1 MIEHSHKMGSHKVF
15 VMSATTPISHP
26 LKQHLLAPGAGFW
39 PAAARLMQDGEAEL
53 SSLRVLVP
61 TYAHIAPLR
70 QALAASLGPSFIPP
84 EIRTLGDWLISQP
97 PVEGQWSVSAPGERL
112 MGLYAELREQPLFK
126 KLFEARRNTD
136 LLPLARTLIS
146 LSDELT
152 ESLLATALKQPD
164 SVEDRW
170 RAALGKFSPKAA
182 ALLSSE
188 AQLVWT
194 IWNALRQQGDPAMIR
209 QKQLQRLA
217 DNADR
222 PLFWC
227 SPIAPSEIELDFLSA
242 YAQLQPVTVL
252 GLDWSHP
259 VLPLSLQ
266 RAWPELCETT
276 TPALIESSH
285 TSNSLPEFNLQLSP
299 AHHLEHEAQSA
310 AQTIINWLEEGK
322 SRILIVP
329 QDRVVARRVRA
340 LLERAHVFVSDETG
354 WKLST
359 TRAAAVLASWLD
371 LVTTRGRPAALL
383 DFIKSPFLFNDSAQ
397 EAQQRLQI
405 ERALTTNTV
414 ATGWDGIK
422 QAVDSLP
429 ESKRLI
435 DVIAREAE
443 RFTGRKTVVDW
454 VNSTRGV
461 FDALGMSAAMND
473 DIAASQL
480 IAMMES
486 LAVECE
492 SIDAVFTLS
501 EWRVLLMLQLEQAE
515 FVAPKIDQ
523 RVLMVPLHGVTL
535 RDFDAAIIVGGD
547 ADHLPSPPQDVLFFA
562 NAVRRELGLATR
574 EQRAQQQLR
583 DFACLLIACPVVILS
598 WQSQVN
604 GESNLVSP
612 WIQRLQLELKMAD
625 LPELPEHEVQ
635 LAPVTLQVLP
645 AAMPLPS
652 APSLLP
658 TTLSASGYNALVA
671 CPYQFFATRM
681 LRLGSADELSDLPE
695 KRDYGNWVHDLL
707 LQYHQTVAQQQT
719 PVAERADLLERI
731 SDYVF
736 DQVLLHEPAAL
747 PYLARWRKQIP
758 AYLEWA
764 NAHQASGWTFAFG
777 ERQRERVLSWGDGEI
792 RLKGRLDRVD
802 QNADG
807 DWMVLDYKTT
817 DKGKLKRKLAQRE
830 DHQLTFYGLLLEQ
843 RVSAAAYVAID
854 ADKPDALPAEPY
866 NIWRD
871 ALEQQ
876 LKTDFK
882 NIANGNPLPAS
893 GTGSTC
899 DWCDAR
905 GLCRKGSWQ

>member
-1 MIEHSHKMGSHKVF
+1 
-15 VMSATTPISHP
+15 MSATTPISYP
-26 LKQHLLAPGAGFW
+26 LQQHLLAPGTGFW
-39 PAAARLMQDGEAEL
+39 PAVARLLLAGEAEL

-61 TYAHIAPLR
+61 TYAHISPLR
-70 QALAASLGPSFIPP
+70 QALAVSLGPSFIPP

-112 MGLYAELREQPLFK
+112 MGLYAQLREQAWLK

-152 ESLLATALKQPD
+152 EALLATALKQPD
-164 SVEDRW
+164 AVEDRW
-170 RAALGKFSPKAA
+170 RTALGKFSPKAS

-188 AQLVWT
+188 AQLVWN
-194 IWNALRQQGDPAMIR
+194 IWNALRDQGDPAVVR
-209 QKQLQRLA
+209 QAQLQRLA
-217 DNADR
+217 ENADR

-227 SPIAPSEIELDFLSA
+227 SPIAPSEIELDFLTT
-242 YAQLQPVTVL
+242 YAQHQPVTVL
-252 GLDWSHP
+252 GLDWSNQF
-259 VLPLSLQ
+259 LPLSLQ

-276 TPALIESSH
+276 KQSLVESSSSSP
-285 TSNSLPEFNLQLSP
+285 TFNLQLSP
-299 AHHLEHEAQSA
+299 ARHLEDEAQSA
-310 AQTIINWLEEGK
+310 AQTIINWLQEGK
-322 SRILIVP
+322 NRILIVP

-340 LLERAHVFVSDETG
+340 LLERARVFVSDETG

-397 EAQQRLQI
+397 EAQQRLEI
-405 ERALTTNTV
+405 ERALTTKAV
-414 ATGWDGIK
+414 ATGWDGIRH
-422 QAVDSLP
+422 AVDELP
-429 ESKRLI
+429 EAKRLI

-443 RFTGRKTVVDW
+443 RYPGRKTVVDW
-454 VNSTRGV
+454 VNTTRGV
-461 FDALGMSAAMND
+461 FDALGMSDAMNE

-501 EWRVLLMLQLEQAE
+501 EWRVLLTLQLEQAE

-523 RVLMVPLHGVTL
+523 RVLMVPLHGVSL

-583 DFACLLIACPVVILS
+583 DFASLLMACPIVVLS
-598 WQSQVN
+598 WQSQIN

-612 WIQRLQLELKMAD
+612 WIQRLQLELKMAG
-625 LPELPEHEVQ
+625 PAELPLHEVQ
-635 LAPVTLQVLP
+635 LAPVTLQALP
-645 AAMPLPS
+645 SAMPLPS
-652 APSLLP
+652 APLLLP
-658 TTLSASGYNALVA
+658 ATLSASGYNTLVA

-681 LRLGSADELSDLPE
+681 LRLGSADELTDLPE

-719 PVAERADLLERI
+719 PVEERAGLLERI
-731 SDYVF
+731 SEHVF

-747 PYLARWRKQIP
+747 PYLARWQKQIP
-758 AYLEWA
+758 AYLDWA
-764 NAHQASGWTFAFG
+764 NAHQEAGWTFAFG

-792 RLKGRLDRVD
+792 QLKGRLDRVD

-843 RVSAAAYVAID
+843 KCISCS
-854 ADKPDALPAEPY
+854 LC
-866 NIWRD
+866 
-871 ALEQQ
+871 
-876 LKTDFK
+876 
-882 NIANGNPLPAS
+882 
-893 GTGSTC
+893 C
-899 DWCDAR
+899 D
-905 GLCRKGSWQ
+905 

>member
-1 MIEHSHKMGSHKVF
+1 
-15 VMSATTPISHP
+15 MSATTPISYP
-26 LKQHLLAPGAGFW
+26 LQQHLLAHGSGFW
-39 PAAARLMQDGEAEL
+39 PAVARLLLAGEAEL

-61 TYAHIAPLR
+61 TYAHISPLR
-70 QALAASLGPSFIPP
+70 QALAASLGSSFIPP

-112 MGLYAELREQPLFK
+112 MGLYAQLRKQAWLK

-152 ESLLATALKQPD
+152 EALLATALKQPD
-164 SVEDRW
+164 AVEDRW
-170 RAALGKFSPKAA
+170 RAALGKFSPKAST
-182 ALLSSE
+182 LLSSE

-194 IWNALRQQGDPAMIR
+194 IWNALRDQGDPAVVR
-209 QKQLQRLA
+209 QAQLQRLA
-217 DNADR
+217 EKADR

-227 SPIAPSEIELDFLSA
+227 SPIAPSEIELDFLTT
-242 YAQLQPVTVL
+242 YAQHQPVTVL
-252 GLDWSHP
+252 GLDWSNQF
-259 VLPLSLQ
+259 LPLSLQ

-276 TPALIESSH
+276 KQSLVESSSSSP
-285 TSNSLPEFNLQLSP
+285 TFNLQLSP
-299 AHHLEHEAQSA
+299 ARHLEDEAQSA
-310 AQTIINWLEEGK
+310 AQTIINWLQEGK
-322 SRILIVP
+322 NRILIVP

-340 LLERAHVFVSDETG
+340 LLERARVFVSDETG

-397 EAQQRLQI
+397 EAQQRLEI
-405 ERALTTNTV
+405 ERALTTKAV
-414 ATGWDGIK
+414 ATGWDGIRH
-422 QAVDSLP
+422 AVDELP
-429 ESKRLI
+429 EAKRLI

-443 RFTGRKTVVDW
+443 RYAGRKTVVDW
-454 VNSTRGV
+454 VNTTRGV
-461 FDALGMSAAMND
+461 FDALGMSDAMNE

-501 EWRVLLMLQLEQAE
+501 EWRVLLTLQLEQAE

-523 RVLMVPLHGVTL
+523 RVLMVPLHGVSL

-583 DFACLLIACPVVILS
+583 DFASLLMACPIVVLS
-598 WQSQVN
+598 WQSQIN

-612 WIQRLQLELKMAD
+612 WIQRLQLELKMTGPA
-625 LPELPEHEVQ
+625 ELPRHEVQ
-635 LAPVTLQVLP
+635 LAPVTLQALP
-645 AAMPLPS
+645 SAMPLPS
-652 APSLLP
+652 APLLLP
-658 TTLSASGYNALVA
+658 ATLSASGYNTLVA

-681 LRLGSADELSDLPE
+681 LRLGSADELTDLPE

-719 PVAERADLLERI
+719 PVEDRTDLLERI
-731 SDYVF
+731 SEHVF

-758 AYLEWA
+758 AYLDWA
-764 NAHQASGWTFAFG
+764 NAHQEAGWTFAFG

-817 DKGKLKRKLAQRE
+817 DKGKLKRKLVQRE

-843 RVSAAAYVAID
+843 KVSAAAYVAID
-854 ADKPDALPAEPY
+854 ADKPDAIPAEPY
-866 NIWRD
+866 DIWRD

-876 LKTDFK
+876 LKMDFK
-882 NIANGNPLPAS
+882 NIANGTALPAS

-905 GLCRKGSWQ
+905 GLCRKGSW

>member
-1 MIEHSHKMGSHKVF
+1 
-15 VMSATTPISHP
+15 MSATTPISYP
-26 LKQHLLAPGAGFW
+26 LQQHLLAPGTGFW
-39 PAAARLMQDGEAEL
+39 PAVARLLLAGEAEL
-53 SSLRVLVP
+53 SSRRVLVP
-61 TYAHIAPLR
+61 TYAHISPLR
-70 QALAASLGPSFIPP
+70 QALAASLGSSFIPP

-112 MGLYAELREQPLFK
+112 MGLYAQLREQAWLK

-152 ESLLATALKQPD
+152 EALLATALKQPD
-164 SVEDRW
+164 AVEDRW
-170 RAALGKFSPKAA
+170 RAALGKFSPKAST
-182 ALLSSE
+182 LLSSE
-188 AQLVWT
+188 AQLVWN
-194 IWNALRQQGDPAMIR
+194 IWNALRDQGDPAVVR
-209 QKQLQRLA
+209 QAQLQRLA
-217 DNADR
+217 EKADR

-227 SPIAPSEIELDFLSA
+227 SPIAPSEIELDFLTT
-242 YAQLQPVTVL
+242 YAQYQPVTVL
-252 GLDWSHP
+252 GLDWSNQF
-259 VLPLSLQ
+259 LPLSLQ

-276 TPALIESSH
+276 KQSLVESSSSSP
-285 TSNSLPEFNLQLSP
+285 TFNLQLSP
-299 AHHLEHEAQSA
+299 ARHLEDEAQSA
-310 AQTIINWLEEGK
+310 AQTIINWLQEGK
-322 SRILIVP
+322 NRILIVP

-340 LLERAHVFVSDETG
+340 LLERARVFVSDETG

-397 EAQQRLQI
+397 EAQQRLEI
-405 ERALTTNTV
+405 ERALTTKAV
-414 ATGWDGIK
+414 ATGWDGIRH
-422 QAVDSLP
+422 AVDELP
-429 ESKRLI
+429 EAKRLI

-443 RFTGRKTVVDW
+443 RYAGRKTVVDW
-454 VNSTRGV
+454 VNTTRGV
-461 FDALGMSAAMND
+461 FDALGMSDAMNE

-501 EWRVLLMLQLEQAE
+501 EWRVLLTLQLEQAE

-523 RVLMVPLHGVTL
+523 RVLMVPLHGVSL

-583 DFACLLIACPVVILS
+583 DFASLLMACPIVVLS
-598 WQSQVN
+598 WQSQIN

-612 WIQRLQLELKMAD
+612 WIQRLQLELKMTGPA
-625 LPELPEHEVQ
+625 ELPRHEVQ
-635 LAPVTLQVLP
+635 LAPVTLQALP
-645 AAMPLPS
+645 SAMPLPS
-652 APSLLP
+652 APLLLP
-658 TTLSASGYNALVA
+658 ATLSASGYNTLVA

-681 LRLGSADELSDLPE
+681 LRLGSADELTDLPE

-719 PVAERADLLERI
+719 PVEERADLLERI
-731 SDYVF
+731 SEHVF

-758 AYLEWA
+758 AYLDWA
-764 NAHQASGWTFAFG
+764 NAHQEAGWTFAFG

-792 RLKGRLDRVD
+792 QLKGRLDRVD

-843 RVSAAAYVAID
+843 KVSAAAYVAID
-854 ADKPDALPAEPY
+854 ADKPDVIPAEPY
-866 NIWRD
+866 GIWRD

-876 LKTDFK
+876 LKMDFK
-882 NIANGNPLPAS
+882 NIANGTALPAS

-905 GLCRKGSWQ
+905 GLCRKGSW

>member
-1 MIEHSHKMGSHKVF
+1 
-15 VMSATTPISHP
+15 MSATTPISYP
-26 LKQHLLAPGAGFW
+26 LQQHLLAPGTGFW
-39 PAAARLMQDGEAEL
+39 PAAARLLLAAEAEL
-53 SSLRVLVP
+53 SSIRVFVP
-61 TYAHIAPLR
+61 TYAHISPLR
-70 QALAASLGPSFIPP
+70 QALAVSLGPSFIPP

-97 PVEGQWSVSAPGERL
+97 PVGGQWSVSAPGERL
-112 MGLYAELREQPLFK
+112 MGLYAQLREQAWLK

-152 ESLLATALKQPD
+152 EALLATALKQPD
-164 SVEDRW
+164 AVEDRW
-170 RAALGKFSPKAA
+170 RAALGKFSPKAS

-188 AQLVWT
+188 AQLVWN
-194 IWNALRQQGDPAMIR
+194 IWNALRDQGDPAVVR
-209 QKQLQRLA
+209 QAQLQRLA
-217 DNADR
+217 EKADR

-227 SPIAPSEIELDFLSA
+227 SPIAPSEIELDFLNT
-242 YAQLQPVTVL
+242 YAQYQPVTVL
-252 GLDWSHP
+252 GLDWSNQF
-259 VLPLSLQ
+259 LPLSLQ

-276 TPALIESSH
+276 KQSLVESSSSSP
-285 TSNSLPEFNLQLSP
+285 TFNLQLSP
-299 AHHLEHEAQSA
+299 TRHLEDEAQSA
-310 AQTIINWLEEGK
+310 AQTIINWLQEGK
-322 SRILIVP
+322 NRILIVP

-340 LLERAHVFVSDETG
+340 LLERARVFVSDETG

-397 EAQQRLQI
+397 EAQQRLEI
-405 ERALTTNTV
+405 ERALTTKAV
-414 ATGWDGIK
+414 ATGWDGIRH
-422 QAVDSLP
+422 AVDELP
-429 ESKRLI
+429 EAKRLI

-443 RFTGRKTVVDW
+443 RYPGRKTVVDW
-454 VNSTRGV
+454 VNTTRGV
-461 FDALGMSAAMND
+461 FDALGMSDAMNE

-501 EWRVLLMLQLEQAE
+501 EWRVLLTLQLEQAE

-523 RVLMVPLHGVTL
+523 RVLMVPLHGVSL

-562 NAVRRELGLATR
+562 NAFRRELGLATR

-583 DFACLLIACPVVILS
+583 DFASLLMACPIVVLS
-598 WQSQVN
+598 WQSQIN

-612 WIQRLQLELKMAD
+612 WIQRLQLELKMAGQA
-625 LPELPEHEVQ
+625 ELPLHEVQ
-635 LAPVTLQVLP
+635 LAPVTLQALP
-645 AAMPLPS
+645 SAMPLPS
-652 APSLLP
+652 APLLLP
-658 TTLSASGYNALVA
+658 ATLSASCYNTLVA

-681 LRLGSADELSDLPE
+681 LRLGSADELTDLPE

-707 LQYHQTVAQQQT
+707 LQYHETVAQQQT
-719 PVAERADLLERI
+719 PVEERADLLERI
-731 SDYVF
+731 SVHVF
-736 DQVLLHEPAAL
+736 DHVLLHEPAAL

-758 AYLEWA
+758 AYLDWA
-764 NAHQASGWTFAFG
+764 NAHQEAGWTFAFG

-843 RVSAAAYVAID
+843 KVSAAAYVAID
-854 ADKPDALPAEPY
+854 ADKPDAIPAEPY

-876 LKTDFK
+876 LKMDFK
-882 NIANGNPLPAS
+882 NIANGNALPAS

-905 GLCRKGSWQ
+905 GLCRKGSW

>member
-1 MIEHSHKMGSHKVF
+1 
-15 VMSATTPISHP
+15 MSATTPISYP
-26 LKQHLLAPGAGFW
+26 LQQHLLAPGTGFW
-39 PAAARLMQDGEAEL
+39 PAVARLLLAGEAEL

-61 TYAHIAPLR
+61 TYAHISPLR
-70 QALAASLGPSFIPP
+70 QALAASLGSSFIPP

-112 MGLYAELREQPLFK
+112 MGLYAQLREQAWLK

-152 ESLLATALKQPD
+152 EALLATALKQPD
-164 SVEDRW
+164 AVEDRW
-170 RAALGKFSPKAA
+170 RAALGKFSPKAST
-182 ALLSSE
+182 LLSSE

-194 IWNALRQQGDPAMIR
+194 IWNALRDQGDPAVVR
-209 QKQLQRLA
+209 QAQLQRLA
-217 DNADR
+217 EKADR

-227 SPIAPSEIELDFLSA
+227 SPIAPSEIELDFLTT
-242 YAQLQPVTVL
+242 YAQHQPVTVL
-252 GLDWSHP
+252 GLDWSNQF
-259 VLPLSLQ
+259 LPLSLQ

-276 TPALIESSH
+276 KQSLVESSSSSP
-285 TSNSLPEFNLQLSP
+285 TFNLQLSP
-299 AHHLEHEAQSA
+299 ARHLEDEAQSA
-310 AQTIINWLEEGK
+310 AQTIINWLQEGK
-322 SRILIVP
+322 NRILIVP

-340 LLERAHVFVSDETG
+340 LLERARVFVSDETG

-397 EAQQRLQI
+397 EAQQRLEI
-405 ERALTTNTV
+405 ERALTTKAV
-414 ATGWDGIK
+414 ATGWDGIRH
-422 QAVDSLP
+422 AVDELP
-429 ESKRLI
+429 EAKRLI

-443 RFTGRKTVVDW
+443 RYPGRKTVVDW
-454 VNSTRGV
+454 VNTTRGV
-461 FDALGMSAAMND
+461 FDALGMSDAMNE

-501 EWRVLLMLQLEQAE
+501 EWRVLLTLQLEQAE

-523 RVLMVPLHGVTL
+523 RVLMVPLHGVSL

-583 DFACLLIACPVVILS
+583 DFASLLMACPIVVLS
-598 WQSQVN
+598 WQSQIN

-612 WIQRLQLELKMAD
+612 WIQRLQLELKMTGPA
-625 LPELPEHEVQ
+625 ELPRHEVQ
-635 LAPVTLQVLP
+635 LAPVTLQALP
-645 AAMPLPS
+645 SAMPLPS
-652 APSLLP
+652 APLLLP
-658 TTLSASGYNALVA
+658 ATLSASGYNTLVA

-681 LRLGSADELSDLPE
+681 LRLGSADELTDLPE

-719 PVAERADLLERI
+719 PVEERADLLERI
-731 SDYVF
+731 SEHVF

-758 AYLEWA
+758 AYLDWA
-764 NAHQASGWTFAFG
+764 NAHQEAGWTFAFG

-792 RLKGRLDRVD
+792 QLKGRLDRVD

-843 RVSAAAYVAID
+843 KVSAAAYVAID
-854 ADKPDALPAEPY
+854 ADKPDVIPAEPY
-866 NIWRD
+866 GIWRD

-876 LKTDFK
+876 LKMDFK
-882 NIANGNPLPAS
+882 NIANGTALPAS

-905 GLCRKGSWQ
+905 GLCRKGSW

>member
-1 MIEHSHKMGSHKVF
+1 
-15 VMSATTPISHP
+15 MSATTPISYP
-26 LKQHLLAPGAGFW
+26 LQQHLLAPGTGFW
-39 PAAARLMQDGEAEL
+39 PAVARLLLAGEAEL

-61 TYAHIAPLR
+61 TYAHISPLR
-70 QALAASLGPSFIPP
+70 QALAASLGSSFIPP

-112 MGLYAELREQPLFK
+112 MGLYAQLREQAWLK

-152 ESLLATALKQPD
+152 EALLATALKQPD
-164 SVEDRW
+164 AVEDRW
-170 RAALGKFSPKAA
+170 RAALGKFSPKAST
-182 ALLSSE
+182 LLSSE

-194 IWNALRQQGDPAMIR
+194 IWNALRDQGDPAVVR
-209 QKQLQRLA
+209 QAQLQRLA
-217 DNADR
+217 EKADR

-227 SPIAPSEIELDFLSA
+227 SPIAPSEIELDFLTT
-242 YAQLQPVTVL
+242 YAQHQPVTVL
-252 GLDWSHP
+252 GLDWSNQF
-259 VLPLSLQ
+259 LPLSLQ

-276 TPALIESSH
+276 KQSLVESSSSSP
-285 TSNSLPEFNLQLSP
+285 TFNLQLSP
-299 AHHLEHEAQSA
+299 ARHLEDEAQSA
-310 AQTIINWLEEGK
+310 AQTIINWLQEGK
-322 SRILIVP
+322 NRILIVP

-340 LLERAHVFVSDETG
+340 LLERARVFVSDETG

-397 EAQQRLQI
+397 EAQQRLEI
-405 ERALTTNTV
+405 ERALTTKAV
-414 ATGWDGIK
+414 ATGWDGIRH
-422 QAVDSLP
+422 AVDELP
-429 ESKRLI
+429 EAKRLI

-443 RFTGRKTVVDW
+443 RYAGRKTVVDW
-454 VNSTRGV
+454 VNTTRGV
-461 FDALGMSAAMND
+461 FDALGMSDAMNE

-501 EWRVLLMLQLEQAE
+501 EWRVLLTLQLEQAE

-523 RVLMVPLHGVTL
+523 RVLMVPLHGVSL

-583 DFACLLIACPVVILS
+583 DFASLLMACPIVVLS
-598 WQSQVN
+598 WQSQIN

-612 WIQRLQLELKMAD
+612 WIQRLQLELKMAG
-625 LPELPEHEVQ
+625 PAELPLHEVQ
-635 LAPVTLQVLP
+635 LAPVTLQALP
-645 AAMPLPS
+645 SAMPLPS
-652 APSLLP
+652 APLLLP
-658 TTLSASGYNALVA
+658 ATLSASGYNTLVA

-681 LRLGSADELSDLPE
+681 LRLGSADELTDLPE

-719 PVAERADLLERI
+719 PVEERADLLERI
-731 SDYVF
+731 SEHVF

-758 AYLEWA
+758 AYLDWA
-764 NAHQASGWTFAFG
+764 NAHQEAGWTFAFG

-792 RLKGRLDRVD
+792 QLKGRLDRVD

-843 RVSAAAYVAID
+843 NVSAAAYVAID
-854 ADKPDALPAEPY
+854 ADKPDAIPAEPY
-866 NIWRD
+866 GIWRD

-876 LKTDFK
+876 LKMDFK
-882 NIANGNPLPAS
+882 NIANGNALPAS

-905 GLCRKGSWQ
+905 GLCRKGSW

>member
-1 MIEHSHKMGSHKVF
+1 
-15 VMSATTPISHP
+15 MSATTPISYP
-26 LKQHLLAPGAGFW
+26 LQQHLLAPGAGFW
-39 PAAARLMQDGEAEL
+39 PAAARLLLADEAEL

-70 QALAASLGPSFIPP
+70 QALASILGPSFIPP
-84 EIRTLGDWLISQP
+84 EIRTLGDWLTSQP

-112 MGLYAELREQPLFK
+112 MGLYAQLREQAWLK

-152 ESLLATALKQPD
+152 EALLATALKQPD
-164 SVEDRW
+164 AVEDRW
-170 RAALGKFSPKAA
+170 RAALRKFSPKAST
-182 ALLSSE
+182 LLSSE
-188 AQLVWT
+188 AQLVWN
-194 IWNALRQQGDPAMIR
+194 IWNALRDQGDPAVVR
-209 QKQLQRLA
+209 QAQLQHLA
-217 DNADR
+217 EKADR

-227 SPIAPSEIELDFLSA
+227 SPIAPSEIELDFLTT
-242 YAQLQPVTVL
+242 YAQHQPVTVL
-252 GLDWSHP
+252 GLDWSND
-259 VLPLSLQ
+259 VLPLPLQ
-266 RAWPELCETT
+266 HAWPEVCE
-276 TPALIESSH
+276 PADQSLIESS
-285 TSNSLPEFNLQLSP
+285 NSSPQFNLQLSP
-299 AHHLEHEAQSA
+299 ARHLEDEAQSA
-310 AQTIINWLEEGK
+310 AQTIINWLQKGK
-322 SRILIVP
+322 NRILIVP

-340 LLERAHVFVSDETG
+340 LLERAQVFVSDETG

-397 EAQQRLQI
+397 EAQQRLEI
-405 ERALTTNTV
+405 ERALTTKAV

-422 QAVDSLP
+422 HAVDELP
-429 ESKRLI
+429 EAKRLI

-443 RFTGRKTVVDW
+443 RFSGRKTVIDW
-454 VNSTRGV
+454 VNTTQGV
-461 FDALGMSAAMND
+461 FDALGMSEAMNE

-480 IAMMES
+480 ISMMES
-486 LAVECE
+486 LALECE
-492 SIDAVFTLS
+492 NIDAVFTLS
-501 EWRVLLMLQLEQAE
+501 EWRALLTLQLEQAE

-523 RVLMVPLHGVTL
+523 RVLMVPLHGVSL

-583 DFACLLIACPVVILS
+583 DFASLLLACPIVVLS
-598 WQSQVN
+598 WQSQIN

-612 WIQRLQLELKMAD
+612 WIQRLQLELKMTG
-625 LPELPEHEVQ
+625 LVELPLHQVQ
-635 LAPVTLQVLP
+635 LSPVTLQVLP

-658 TTLSASGYNALVA
+658 TTLSASGYNTLVA

-681 LRLGSADELSDLPE
+681 LRLGSADELTDLPE

-707 LQYHQTVAQQQT
+707 LQYHETVAQQQT
-719 PVAERADLLERI
+719 PLEERSALLEQI
-731 SDYVF
+731 SEQVF
-736 DQVLLHEPAAL
+736 DRVLEHEPAAL

-758 AYLEWA
+758 AYLDWA
-764 NAHQASGWTFAFG
+764 NAHQEAGWTFAFG
-777 ERQRERVLSWGDGEI
+777 ERQRERILSWGDGEI

-807 DWMVLDYKTT
+807 EWMVLDYKTT
-817 DKGKLKRKLAQRE
+817 DKGKLKRKLVQRE

-843 RVSAAAYVAID
+843 NVSAAAYVAID

-866 NIWRD
+866 SIWRD

-882 NIANGNPLPAS
+882 NIANGNALPAS
-893 GTGSTC
+893 GSGSTC

-905 GLCRKGSWQ
+905 GLCRKGSW

>member
-1 MIEHSHKMGSHKVF
+1 
-15 VMSATTPISHP
+15 MSATTPISYP
-26 LKQHLLAPGAGFW
+26 LQQHLLAPGAGFW
-39 PAAARLMQDGEAEL
+39 PAAAHLLVAGEAEL

-70 QALAASLGPSFIPP
+70 QALASSLGPSFIPP

-97 PVEGQWSVSAPGERL
+97 PVEGQWLVSAPGERL
-112 MGLYAELREQPLFK
+112 MGLYAQLREQAWLK

-152 ESLLATALKQPD
+152 EALLATALKQPEA
-164 SVEDRW
+164 VKDRW
-170 RAALGKFSPKAA
+170 HAALEKFSPKAA

-188 AQLVWT
+188 AQLVWN
-194 IWNALRQQGDPAMIR
+194 IWNALRDQGDPAMVR
-209 QKQLQRLA
+209 QAQLQRLA
-217 DNADR
+217 EKADR

-227 SPIAPSEIELDFLSA
+227 SPIAPSEIELDFLTT
-242 YAQLQPVTVL
+242 YEQHQPVTVL
-252 GLDWSHP
+252 GLDWSNN
-259 VLPLSLQ
+259 VLPPSLQ
-266 RAWPELCETT
+266 RAWPELCETSKQS
-276 TPALIESSH
+276 LVESS
-285 TSNSLPEFNLQLSP
+285 NSSSTFNLQLSP
-299 AHHLEHEAQSA
+299 TRHLEDEAQSA
-310 AQTIINWLEEGK
+310 AQTIVNWLQEGK
-322 SRILIVP
+322 NRILIVP

-340 LLERAHVFVSDETG
+340 LLERAQVFVSDETG

-371 LVTTRGRPAALL
+371 LVTTRGRPTALL
-383 DFIKSPFLFNDSAQ
+383 DFIKSPFLFKDSTQ
-397 EAQQRLQI
+397 EAQQRLEI
-405 ERALTTNTV
+405 ERALTTKAV

-422 QAVDSLP
+422 HAVEELP
-429 ESKRLI
+429 DAKRLI

-443 RFTGRKTVVDW
+443 RFAGRKTVVDW
-454 VNSTRGV
+454 VNTTRGV
-461 FDALGMSAAMND
+461 FDALGMSAAMNE

-501 EWRVLLMLQLEQAE
+501 EWRALLTLQLEQAE

-523 RVLMVPLHGVTL
+523 RVLMVPLHGVSL

-583 DFACLLIACPVVILS
+583 DFTSLLLACPIVVLS

-612 WIQRLQLELKMAD
+612 WIQRLQLELKMAG
-625 LPELPEHEVQ
+625 PAELPLHEVQ
-635 LAPVTLQVLP
+635 LSPVTLQALP
-645 AAMPLPS
+645 SAMPLPI

-658 TTLSASGYNALVA
+658 ATLSASGYNTLVA

-681 LRLGSADELSDLPE
+681 LRLGSADELTDLPE
-695 KRDYGNWVHDLL
+695 KRDYGNWVHELL
-707 LQYHQTVAQQQT
+707 LQYHDTVAQQQT
-719 PVAERADLLERI
+719 PVEERTALLEQI
-731 SDYVF
+731 SEHVF
-736 DQVLLHEPAAL
+736 EQVLEHEPAAL

-758 AYLEWA
+758 AYLDWA
-764 NAHQASGWTFAFG
+764 NAHQESGWTFAFG
-777 ERQRERVLSWGDGEI
+777 ERKRERILSWGDGEI
-792 RLKGRLDRVD
+792 LLKGRLDRVD

-807 DWMVLDYKTT
+807 EWMVLDYKTT
-817 DKGKLKRKLAQRE
+817 DKGKLKRKLVQRE

-843 RVSAAAYVAID
+843 NVSAAAYVAID
-854 ADKPDALPAEPY
+854 ADKPDAIPAEPY
-866 NIWRD
+866 DIWRD

-905 GLCRKGSWQ
+905 GLCRKGSW

>member
-1 MIEHSHKMGSHKVF
+1 
-15 VMSATTPISHP
+15 MSATTPISYP
-26 LKQHLLAPGAGFW
+26 LQQHLLAPGTGFW
-39 PAAARLMQDGEAEL
+39 PAVARLLLAGETEL

-61 TYAHIAPLR
+61 TYAHISPLR
-70 QALAASLGPSFIPP
+70 QALAVSLGSSFIPP

-112 MGLYAELREQPLFK
+112 MGLYAQLREQAWLK
-126 KLFEARRNTD
+126 KLFEARRDID

-152 ESLLATALKQPD
+152 EALLATALKQPD
-164 SVEDRW
+164 AVEDRW
-170 RAALGKFSPKAA
+170 RAALGKFSPKAST
-182 ALLSSE
+182 LLSSE

-194 IWNALRQQGDPAMIR
+194 IWNALRDQGDPAVVR
-209 QKQLQRLA
+209 QAQLQRLA
-217 DNADR
+217 EKADR

-227 SPIAPSEIELDFLSA
+227 SPIAPSEIELDFLTT
-242 YAQLQPVTVL
+242 YAQHQPVTVL
-252 GLDWSHP
+252 GLDWSNQI
-259 VLPLSLQ
+259 LPLSLQ

-276 TPALIESSH
+276 KQSLVESSSSSP
-285 TSNSLPEFNLQLSP
+285 TFNLQLSP
-299 AHHLEHEAQSA
+299 ARHLEDEAQSA
-310 AQTIINWLEEGK
+310 AQTIINWLQEGK
-322 SRILIVP
+322 NRILIVP

-340 LLERAHVFVSDETG
+340 LLERARVFVSDETG

-397 EAQQRLQI
+397 EAQQRLEI
-405 ERALTTNTV
+405 ERALITKAV
-414 ATGWDGIK
+414 ATGWDGIRH
-422 QAVDSLP
+422 AVDELP
-429 ESKRLI
+429 EAKRLI
-435 DVIAREAE
+435 DVIALEAE
-443 RFTGRKTVVDW
+443 RYAGRKTVVDW
-454 VNSTRGV
+454 VNTTRGV
-461 FDALGMSAAMND
+461 FDALGMSDAMNE

-501 EWRVLLMLQLEQAE
+501 EWRVLLTLQLEQAE

-523 RVLMVPLHGVTL
+523 RVLMAPLHGVSL

-583 DFACLLIACPVVILS
+583 DFASLLMACPIVVLS
-598 WQSQVN
+598 WQSQIN

-612 WIQRLQLELKMAD
+612 WIQRLQLELKMTGPA
-625 LPELPEHEVQ
+625 ELPRHEVQ
-635 LAPVTLQVLP
+635 LAPVTLQALP
-645 AAMPLPS
+645 SAMPLPS
-652 APSLLP
+652 APLLLP
-658 TTLSASGYNALVA
+658 ATLSASGYNTLVA

-681 LRLGSADELSDLPE
+681 LRLGSADELTDLPE

-719 PVAERADLLERI
+719 PVEHRTDLLERI
-731 SDYVF
+731 SEHVF

-758 AYLEWA
+758 AYLDWA
-764 NAHQASGWTFAFG
+764 NAHQKAGWTFAFG

-792 RLKGRLDRVD
+792 QLKGRLDRVD

-843 RVSAAAYVAID
+843 KVSAAAYVAID
-854 ADKPDALPAEPY
+854 ADKPDVIPAEPY
-866 NIWRD
+866 GIWRD

-876 LKTDFK
+876 LKMDFK
-882 NIANGNPLPAS
+882 NIANGNALPAS

-905 GLCRKGSWQ
+905 GLCRKGSW

>member
-1 MIEHSHKMGSHKVF
+1 
-15 VMSATTPISHP
+15 MSATTPISYP
-26 LKQHLLAPGAGFW
+26 LQQHLLAPGAGFW
-39 PAAARLMQDGEAEL
+39 PAAARLLLADEAEL

-70 QALAASLGPSFIPP
+70 QALASSLGPSFIPP
-84 EIRTLGDWLISQP
+84 EIRTLGDWLTSQP

-112 MGLYAELREQPLFK
+112 MGLYAQLRDQAWLK

-152 ESLLATALKQPD
+152 EALLATALKQPD
-164 SVEDRW
+164 AVEDRW
-170 RAALGKFSPKAA
+170 RAALRKFSPKAST
-182 ALLSSE
+182 LLSSE
-188 AQLVWT
+188 AQLVWN
-194 IWNALRQQGDPAMIR
+194 IWNALRDQGDPAVVR
-209 QKQLQRLA
+209 QAQLQRLA
-217 DNADR
+217 EKADR

-227 SPIAPSEIELDFLSA
+227 SPIAPSEIELDFLTT
-242 YAQLQPVTVL
+242 YAQHQPVTVL
-252 GLDWSHP
+252 GLDWSND
-259 VLPLSLQ
+259 VLPLPLQ
-266 RAWPELCETT
+266 HAWPEVCE
-276 TPALIESSH
+276 PADQSLIESS
-285 TSNSLPEFNLQLSP
+285 NSSPQFNLQLSP
-299 AHHLEHEAQSA
+299 ARHLEDEAQSA
-310 AQTIINWLEEGK
+310 AQTIINWLQKGK
-322 SRILIVP
+322 NRILIVP

-340 LLERAHVFVSDETG
+340 LLERAQVFVSDETG

-397 EAQQRLQI
+397 EAQQRLEI
-405 ERALTTNTV
+405 ERALTTKAVV
-414 ATGWDGIK
+414 AGWDGIK
-422 QAVDSLP
+422 HAVDKLP
-429 ESKRLI
+429 EAKRLI

-443 RFTGRKTVVDW
+443 RFSGRKTVVDW
-454 VNSTRGV
+454 VNTTQGV
-461 FDALGMSAAMND
+461 FDALGMSEAMNE

-480 IAMMES
+480 ISMMES
-486 LAVECE
+486 LALECE
-492 SIDAVFTLS
+492 NIDAVFTLS
-501 EWRVLLMLQLEQAE
+501 EWRALLTLQLEQAE

-523 RVLMVPLHGVTL
+523 RVLMVPLHGVSL

-583 DFACLLIACPVVILS
+583 DFASLLLACPIVVLS
-598 WQSQVN
+598 WQSQIN

-612 WIQRLQLELKMAD
+612 WIQRLQLELKMTG
-625 LPELPEHEVQ
+625 LVELPLHQVQ
-635 LAPVTLQVLP
+635 LSPVTLQVLP

-658 TTLSASGYNALVA
+658 TTLSASGYNTLVA

-681 LRLGSADELSDLPE
+681 LRLGSADELTDLPE

-707 LQYHQTVAQQQT
+707 LQYHETVAQQQT
-719 PVAERADLLERI
+719 PLEERSALLEQI
-731 SDYVF
+731 SEQVF
-736 DQVLLHEPAAL
+736 DRVLEHEPAAL

-758 AYLEWA
+758 AYLDWA
-764 NAHQASGWTFAFG
+764 NAHQEAGWTFAFG
-777 ERQRERVLSWGDGEI
+777 ERQRERILLWGDGEI

-807 DWMVLDYKTT
+807 EWMVLDYKTT
-817 DKGKLKRKLAQRE
+817 DKGKLKRKLVQRE

-843 RVSAAAYVAID
+843 NVSAAAYVAID

-866 NIWRD
+866 SIWRD

-882 NIANGNPLPAS
+882 NIANGNALPAS
-893 GTGSTC
+893 GSGSTC

-905 GLCRKGSWQ
+905 GLCRKGSW

>member
-1 MIEHSHKMGSHKVF
+1 
-15 VMSATTPISHP
+15 MSATTPIPYP
-26 LKQHLLAPGAGFW
+26 LQQYLLAPGAGFW
-39 PAAARLMQDGEAEL
+39 PAAARLLLAEEAEL

-61 TYAHIAPLR
+61 TYAHISPLR
-70 QALAASLGPSFIPP
+70 QSLTSSLGLSFIPP

-97 PVEGQWSVSAPGERL
+97 PVEGQWLVSAPGERL
-112 MGLYAELREQPLFK
+112 MGLYAELRELAWLK
-126 KLFEARRNTD
+126 KLFEARQNTD

-152 ESLLATALKQPD
+152 EALLAAALKQPD
-164 SVEDRW
+164 AVEDRW
-170 RAALGKFSPKAA
+170 RAALGKFSPKAS

-188 AQLVWT
+188 AQLVWN
-194 IWNALRQQGDPAMIR
+194 IWNALRNQGDPAVAR
-209 QKQLQRLA
+209 QAQLQRLA
-217 DNADR
+217 EKADR

-227 SPIAPSEIELDFLSA
+227 SPIAPSEIELDFLTT
-242 YAQLQPVTVL
+242 YAQHQPVTVL
-252 GLDWSHP
+252 GLDWSNQF
-259 VLPLSLQ
+259 LPLSLQ
-266 RAWPELCETT
+266 RAWPELSETT
-276 TPALIESSH
+276 QQSWVESSH
-285 TSNSLPEFNLQLSP
+285 SSPTFNLQLSP
-299 AHHLEHEAQSA
+299 ARHLEDEAQSA
-310 AQTIINWLEEGK
+310 AQTIINWLQLGK
-322 SRILIVP
+322 TRILIVP

-340 LLERAHVFVSDETG
+340 LLERAQVFVSDETG

-383 DFIKSPFLFNDSAQ
+383 DFIKSPFLFNDSEQ
-397 EAQQRLQI
+397 EAQQRLEI
-405 ERALTTNTV
+405 ERALTTKAV

-422 QAVDSLP
+422 HAVEELP
-429 ESKRLI
+429 DAKRLI

-443 RFTGRKTVVDW
+443 RFAGRKTVVDW
-454 VNSTRGV
+454 VNTTRGV
-461 FDALGMSAAMND
+461 FDALGMSDAMNE

-480 IAMMES
+480 ISMMET

-501 EWRVLLMLQLEQAE
+501 EWRVLLTLQLEQAE

-523 RVLMVPLHGVTL
+523 RVLMVPLHGVSL

-583 DFACLLIACPVVILS
+583 DFTSLLLACPIVVLS
-598 WQSQVN
+598 WQSQIN

-612 WIQRLQLELKMAD
+612 WIQRLQLELNMASHAN
-625 LPELPEHEVQ
+625 LPLHEVQ
-635 LAPVTLQVLP
+635 LVPVTLQALP
-645 AAMPLPS
+645 SAMPWPS

-658 TTLSASGYNALVA
+658 ATLSASGYNTLAA

-681 LRLGSADELSDLPE
+681 LRLGSADELTDLPE

-707 LQYHQTVAQQQT
+707 LQYHETVAQQQT
-719 PVAERADLLERI
+719 PIEERTALLEQI
-731 SDYVF
+731 SEHVF
-736 DQVLLHEPAAL
+736 ERVLEHEPAAL

-758 AYLEWA
+758 AYLDWA
-764 NAHQASGWTFAFG
+764 NAHQEAGWNFAFG
-777 ERQRERVLSWGDGEI
+777 ERKRERVLSWGDGEI
-792 RLKGRLDRVD
+792 LLKGRLDRVD

-817 DKGKLKRKLAQRE
+817 DKGKLKRKLVQRE

-843 RVSAAAYVAID
+843 KVSAAAYIAID

-866 NIWRD
+866 DIWRD
-871 ALEQQ
+871 ALELQ
-876 LKTDFK
+876 LKNDFK
-882 NIANGNPLPAS
+882 NIANGNALPAS
-893 GTGSTC
+893 GSGSTC

-905 GLCRKGSWQ
+905 GLCRKGSW

>member
-1 MIEHSHKMGSHKVF
+1 
-15 VMSATTPISHP
+15 MSATTPISYP
-26 LKQHLLAPGAGFW
+26 LQQHLLAPGTGFW
-39 PAAARLMQDGEAEL
+39 PAVARLLLAGEAEL

-61 TYAHIAPLR
+61 TYAHISPLR
-70 QALAASLGPSFIPP
+70 QALAASLGSSFIPP

-112 MGLYAELREQPLFK
+112 MGLYAQLREQAWLK

-152 ESLLATALKQPD
+152 EALLATALKQPD
-164 SVEDRW
+164 AVEDRW
-170 RAALGKFSPKAA
+170 RAALGKFSPKAS

-194 IWNALRQQGDPAMIR
+194 IWNALRDQGDPAVVR
-209 QKQLQRLA
+209 QAQLQRLA
-217 DNADR
+217 EKADR

-227 SPIAPSEIELDFLSA
+227 SPIAPSEIELDFLTT
-242 YAQLQPVTVL
+242 YAQYQPVTVL
-252 GLDWSHP
+252 GLDWSNQF
-259 VLPLSLQ
+259 LPLSLQ

-276 TPALIESSH
+276 KQSLVESSSSSP
-285 TSNSLPEFNLQLSP
+285 TFNLQLSP
-299 AHHLEHEAQSA
+299 ARHLEDEAQSA
-310 AQTIINWLEEGK
+310 AQTIINWLQEGK
-322 SRILIVP
+322 NRILIVP

-340 LLERAHVFVSDETG
+340 LLERARVFVSDETG

-397 EAQQRLQI
+397 EAQQRLEI
-405 ERALTTNTV
+405 ERALTTKAV
-414 ATGWDGIK
+414 ATGWDGIRH
-422 QAVDSLP
+422 AVDELP
-429 ESKRLI
+429 EAKRLI

-443 RFTGRKTVVDW
+443 RYAGRKTVVDW
-454 VNSTRGV
+454 VNTTRGV
-461 FDALGMSAAMND
+461 FDALGMSDAMNE

-501 EWRVLLMLQLEQAE
+501 EWRVLLTLQLEQAE

-523 RVLMVPLHGVTL
+523 RVLMVPLHGVSL

-583 DFACLLIACPVVILS
+583 DFASLLMACPIVVLS
-598 WQSQVN
+598 WQSQIN

-612 WIQRLQLELKMAD
+612 WIQRLQLELKMTGPA
-625 LPELPEHEVQ
+625 ELPRHEVQ
-635 LAPVTLQVLP
+635 LAPVTLQALP
-645 AAMPLPS
+645 SAMPLPS
-652 APSLLP
+652 APLLLP
-658 TTLSASGYNALVA
+658 ATLSASGYNTLVA
-671 CPYQFFATRM
+671 CPYQFFATRI
-681 LRLGSADELSDLPE
+681 LRLGSADELTDLPE
-695 KRDYGNWVHDLL
+695 KRDYVNWVHDLL

-719 PVAERADLLERI
+719 PVEERADLLERI
-731 SDYVF
+731 SEHVF

-758 AYLEWA
+758 AYLDWA
-764 NAHQASGWTFAFG
+764 NAHQEAGWTFAFG

-843 RVSAAAYVAID
+843 KVSAAAYVAID
-854 ADKPDALPAEPY
+854 ADKPDLIPAEPY
-866 NIWRD
+866 GIWRD

-876 LKTDFK
+876 LKMDFK
-882 NIANGNPLPAS
+882 NIANGTALPAS

-905 GLCRKGSWQ
+905 GLCRKGSW

>member
-1 MIEHSHKMGSHKVF
+1 
-15 VMSATTPISHP
+15 MSATTPISYP
-26 LKQHLLAPGAGFW
+26 LQQHLLAPGTGFW
-39 PAAARLMQDGEAEL
+39 PAVARLLLAEEAEL

-61 TYAHIAPLR
+61 TYAHISPLR
-70 QALAASLGPSFIPP
+70 QAMAASLGSSFISP

-112 MGLYAELREQPLFK
+112 MGLYAQLREQAWLK

-152 ESLLATALKQPD
+152 EALLATALKQPD
-164 SVEDRW
+164 AVEDRW
-170 RAALGKFSPKAA
+170 RAALGKFSPKAST
-182 ALLSSE
+182 LLSSE

-194 IWNALRQQGDPAMIR
+194 IWTALRDQGDPAVVR
-209 QKQLQRLA
+209 QVQLQRLA
-217 DNADR
+217 EKADR

-227 SPIAPSEIELDFLSA
+227 SPIAPSEIELDFLTT
-242 YAQLQPVTVL
+242 YAQHQPVTVL
-252 GLDWSHP
+252 GLDWSNQF
-259 VLPLSLQ
+259 LPLSLQ

-276 TPALIESSH
+276 KQSLVESSSSSP
-285 TSNSLPEFNLQLSP
+285 TFNLQLSP
-299 AHHLEHEAQSA
+299 ARHLEDEAQSA
-310 AQTIINWLEEGK
+310 AQTIINWLQEGK
-322 SRILIVP
+322 NRILIVP

-340 LLERAHVFVSDETG
+340 LLERARVFVSDETG

-397 EAQQRLQI
+397 EAQQRLEI
-405 ERALTTNTV
+405 ERALITKAV
-414 ATGWDGIK
+414 ATGWDGIRH
-422 QAVDSLP
+422 AVDELP
-429 ESKRLI
+429 EAKRLI

-443 RFTGRKTVVDW
+443 RYAGRKTVVDW
-454 VNSTRGV
+454 VNTTRGV
-461 FDALGMSAAMND
+461 FDALGMSDAMNE

-501 EWRVLLMLQLEQAE
+501 EWRVLLTLQLEQAE

-523 RVLMVPLHGVTL
+523 RLLMVPLHGVSL

-583 DFACLLIACPVVILS
+583 DFASLLMACPIVVLS
-598 WQSQVN
+598 WQSQIN

-612 WIQRLQLELKMAD
+612 WIQRLQLELKMTGPA
-625 LPELPEHEVQ
+625 ELPRHEVQ
-635 LAPVTLQVLP
+635 LAPVTLQALP
-645 AAMPLPS
+645 SAMPLPS
-652 APSLLP
+652 APLLLP
-658 TTLSASGYNALVA
+658 ATLSASGYNTLVA

-681 LRLGSADELSDLPE
+681 LRLGSADELTDLPE

-719 PVAERADLLERI
+719 PVEHRTDLLERI
-731 SDYVF
+731 SEHVF

-758 AYLEWA
+758 AYLDWA
-764 NAHQASGWTFAFG
+764 NAHQEAGWTFAFG

-843 RVSAAAYVAID
+843 KVSAAAYVAID
-854 ADKPDALPAEPY
+854 ADKPDAIPAEPY
-866 NIWRD
+866 GIWRD

-876 LKTDFK
+876 LKMDFK

-905 GLCRKGSWQ
+905 GLCRKGSW

>member
-1 MIEHSHKMGSHKVF
+1 
-15 VMSATTPISHP
+15 MSATTPISYP
-26 LKQHLLAPGAGFW
+26 LQQHLLAPGTGFW
-39 PAAARLMQDGEAEL
+39 PAVARLLLAGEAEL

-61 TYAHIAPLR
+61 TYAHISPLR
-70 QALAASLGPSFIPP
+70 QALAASLGSSFIPP

-112 MGLYAELREQPLFK
+112 MGLYAQLREQAWLK

-152 ESLLATALKQPD
+152 EALLATALKQPD
-164 SVEDRW
+164 AVEDRW
-170 RAALGKFSPKAA
+170 RAALGKFSPKAST
-182 ALLSSE
+182 LLSSE
-188 AQLVWT
+188 AQLVWN
-194 IWNALRQQGDPAMIR
+194 IWNALLDQGDPAVVR
-209 QKQLQRLA
+209 QAQLQRLA
-217 DNADR
+217 EKADR

-227 SPIAPSEIELDFLSA
+227 SPIAPSEIELDFLTT
-242 YAQLQPVTVL
+242 YAQHQPVTVL
-252 GLDWSHP
+252 GLDWSNQF
-259 VLPLSLQ
+259 LPLSLQ

-276 TPALIESSH
+276 KQSLVESSSSSP
-285 TSNSLPEFNLQLSP
+285 TFNLQLSP
-299 AHHLEHEAQSA
+299 ARHLEDEAQSA
-310 AQTIINWLEEGK
+310 AQTIINWLQEGK
-322 SRILIVP
+322 NRILIVP

-340 LLERAHVFVSDETG
+340 LLERARVFVSDETG

-397 EAQQRLQI
+397 EAQQRLEI
-405 ERALTTNTV
+405 ERALITKAV
-414 ATGWDGIK
+414 ATGWDGIRH
-422 QAVDSLP
+422 AVDELP
-429 ESKRLI
+429 EAKRLI

-443 RFTGRKTVVDW
+443 RYAGRKTVVDW
-454 VNSTRGV
+454 VNTTRGV
-461 FDALGMSAAMND
+461 FDALGMSDAMNE

-501 EWRVLLMLQLEQAE
+501 EWRVLLTLQLEQAE

-523 RVLMVPLHGVTL
+523 RVLMVPLHGVSL

-583 DFACLLIACPVVILS
+583 DFASLLMACPVVVLS
-598 WQSQVN
+598 WQSQIN

-612 WIQRLQLELKMAD
+612 WIQRLQLELKMAG
-625 LPELPEHEVQ
+625 PAELPLHEVQ
-635 LAPVTLQVLP
+635 LAPVTLQALP
-645 AAMPLPS
+645 SAMPLPS
-652 APSLLP
+652 APLLLP
-658 TTLSASGYNALVA
+658 ATLSASGYNTLVA

-681 LRLGSADELSDLPE
+681 LRLGSADELTDLPE

-719 PVAERADLLERI
+719 PVEERADLLERI
-731 SDYVF
+731 SEHVF

-758 AYLEWA
+758 AYLDWA
-764 NAHQASGWTFAFG
+764 NAHQKAGWTFAFG

-792 RLKGRLDRVD
+792 QLKGRLDRVD

-830 DHQLTFYGLLLEQ
+830 DHQLTCYGLLLEQ
-843 RVSAAAYVAID
+843 KVSAAAYVAID
-854 ADKPDALPAEPY
+854 ADKPDAIPAEPY
-866 NIWRD
+866 GIWRD

-876 LKTDFK
+876 LKMDFK
-882 NIANGNPLPAS
+882 NIANGNALPAS

-905 GLCRKGSWQ
+905 GLCRKGSW